1 MPPAKPCQNSVSIG
15 FNPVASAFCCP
26 TAALLAF
33 VVGTVGSSTEFRILG
48 PFEVVEQGH
57 ALALGGPRQ
66 RAVLAMLLLQRG
78 QVVTTD
84 RLIDELWDERPPQAP
99 EKTIQVYVSRLR
111 KILGGGMLET
121 SAGAID
127 LRSRRSGRRRRFD

>member
-1 MPPAKPCQNSVSIG
+1 
-15 FNPVASAFCCP
+15 
-26 TAALLAF
+26 LLAF
-33 VVGTVGSSTEFRILG
+33 ALGIVGSSTEFRILG

-84 RLIDELWDERPPQAP
+84 QLVDQLWDERPPLAAF
-99 EKTIQVYVSRLR
+99 VRLH
-111 KILGGGMLET
+111 
-121 SAGAID
+121 
-127 LRSRRSGRRRRFD
+127 